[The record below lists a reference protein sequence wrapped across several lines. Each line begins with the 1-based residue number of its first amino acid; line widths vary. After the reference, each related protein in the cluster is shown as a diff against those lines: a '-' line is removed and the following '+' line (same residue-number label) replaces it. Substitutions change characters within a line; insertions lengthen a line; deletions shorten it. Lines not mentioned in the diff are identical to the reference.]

1 MGEMIEVVGYREE
14 DYKNKSGDEKIA
26 IYIHHLMKENPHLM
40 KKEFESDEDMLEW
53 VKSIMANM
61 MRCYVHQTGKGIVIS
76 DFHFIRLEL
85 EIYFISDIVLKS

>member
-1 MGEMIEVVGYREE
+1 
-14 DYKNKSGDEKIA
+14 
-26 IYIHHLMKENPHLM
+26 MKENPHLM
-40 KKEFESDEDMLEW
+40 KKEFEGDEDMLEW